1 MHFSA
6 ALMNQGSFFAELKR
20 RNVYKVAVAYAV
32 IGWLLIQI
40 ATQTFPFL
48 EIPNWAIRLVI
59 MLIAIGFPIALI
71 LAWAFELT
79 PQGLK
84 RTAAA
89 DDTPT
94 GRCINHAWIYVVLV
108 AAALAIGLFFLG
120 RRTATTK
127 QNPSTAISQ
136 KSVAVLP
143 FENLSDDKANAYFSD
158 GIQEEIL
165 TRLAKIA
172 DLKVISRM
180 STQQY
185 QSKPGNLSEI
195 AKQLGVA
202 NILEGSVQKAGD
214 QVRVNVQLINAQ
226 ADSHVW
232 ADTYDRKLTDIF
244 GVESEI
250 AKSIAQSLQA
260 KLTGREEQ
268 ALATKPTNNPEAYE
282 AYLRGISFEAR
293 SATEIKPLEQAIG
306 FYEQALQLD
315 SNFAVAWARL
325 SRANAFFYFRG
336 GEMLGARRD
345 AAKRALEKAQK
356 LQPDSPETL
365 LALGF
370 YQYWVLRDYEVAKTT
385 FIRVAEILPGS
396 SEIPYALG
404 GIARQQGHW
413 NESVA
418 YREEALALDPRNVF
432 LLDDTAWTYIMLRQ
446 FPAALTLY
454 DRALDIVPN
463 DPVLMGSK
471 ACIYQ
476 AEGDVEQAAK
486 LLLEINA
493 QTTSSSA
500 FDSKI
505 RQLML
510 ERNLDEP
517 VRLLQARLA
526 QFHFGSESEKAFTQ
540 NSLAFAQRLAGD
552 PAAARI
558 SAEQAYNTLKPLY
571 INEPENAALVA
582 LLSETYA
589 ILGNKDAALKEAERA
604 ITLLP
609 SSEDAVAGPDFE
621 ENLALIEM
629 IVGENSRAIST
640 FARLLRTPYGGLLYA
655 APVTPALLRLDPTWD
670 PLRADHTFQKL
681 CEKNPTEYS
690 QFFRRTEATQRLQG
704 FRRHMV

>member
-1 MHFSA
+1 
-6 ALMNQGSFFAELKR
+6 
-20 RNVYKVAVAYAV
+20 
-32 IGWLLIQI
+32 
-40 ATQTFPFL
+40 
-48 EIPNWAIRLVI
+48 
-59 MLIAIGFPIALI
+59 
-71 LAWAFELT
+71 
-79 PQGLK
+79 
-84 RTAAA
+84 
-89 DDTPT
+89 
-94 GRCINHAWIYVVLV
+94 
-108 AAALAIGLFFLG
+108 
-120 RRTATTK
+120 
-127 QNPSTAISQ
+127 
-136 KSVAVLP
+136 
-143 FENLSDDKANAYFSD
+143 
-158 GIQEEIL
+158 
-165 TRLAKIA
+165 
-172 DLKVISRM
+172 
-180 STQQY
+180 
-185 QSKPGNLSEI
+185 
-195 AKQLGVA
+195 
-202 NILEGSVQKAGD
+202 
-214 QVRVNVQLINAQ
+214 
-226 ADSHVW
+226 
-232 ADTYDRKLTDIF
+232 
-244 GVESEI
+244 
-250 AKSIAQSLQA
+250 
-260 KLTGREEQ
+260 
-268 ALATKPTNNPEAYE
+268 
-282 AYLRGISFEAR
+282 
-293 SATEIKPLEQAIG
+293 LEQAIG

-336 GEMLGARRD
+336 GDIGGDTPGARRD

-385 FIRVAEILPGS
+385 FIRVAKILPGS

-404 GIARQQGHW
+404 GIARRQGYW
-413 NESVA
+413 DESVA

-471 ACIYQ
+471 ASIYQ
-476 AEGDVEQAAK
+476 AEGDLEQAAK

-571 INEPENAALVA
+571 INGPALVA

-604 ITLLP
+604 ITLSP
-609 SSEDAVAGPDFE
+609 SSEDAVVGPDYE

-629 IVGENSRAIST
+629 IVGEKSRAIST
-640 FARLLRTPYGGLLYA
+640 FARLLKTPYGGWLYA
-655 APVTPALLRLDPTWD
+655 APITPALLRLDPTWD

-681 CEKNPTEYS
+681 CEEKP
-690 QFFRRTEATQRLQG
+690 Q
-704 FRRHMV
+704 